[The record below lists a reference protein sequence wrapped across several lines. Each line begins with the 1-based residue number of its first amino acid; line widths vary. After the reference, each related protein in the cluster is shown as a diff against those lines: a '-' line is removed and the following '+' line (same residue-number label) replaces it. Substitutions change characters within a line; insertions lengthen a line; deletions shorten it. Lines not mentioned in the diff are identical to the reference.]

1 MKRSGPLKRT
11 VGLQTRKPMPRKA
24 PGKRRT
30 AAPEENQPTIAPK
43 ARKPLKSRSTPKM
56 TPARKSAN
64 GEDCTL
70 CLPGCRNDTE
80 TVVLCH
86 LRMFGGGGMG
96 KKPPDSEAVYGCGHC
111 HSLLDG
117 RTRLIPE
124 LERCMT
130 WETVARA
137 LIRTHRIM
145 RAKGILMM
153 KGESDA

>member
-1 MKRSGPLKRT
+1 
-11 VGLQTRKPMPRKA
+11 MPRKRA
-24 PGKRRT
+24 EPRHTT
-30 AAPEENQPTIAPK
+30 ATDTGAATTIAPK

-56 TPARKSAN
+56 TPARKSARS
-64 GEDCTL
+64 EDCTL

-96 KKPPDSEAVYGCGHC
+96 KKPPDSEAVYGCDHC
-111 HSLLDG
+111 HSLIDG
-117 RTRLIPE
+117 RDRLIPE
-124 LERCMT
+124 LASQLT
-130 WETVARA
+130 WETIARA

>member
-1 MKRSGPLKRT
+1 MKRS
-11 VGLQTRKPMPRKA
+11 PMPQRSAPMPSKR
-24 PGKRRT
+24 PGKRRRGDSDNEAVAT
-30 AAPEENQPTIAPK
+30 K
-43 ARKPLKSRSTPKM
+43 AKALKPLKSRSTRPKM
-56 TPARKSAN
+56 TPARKSAK
-64 GEDCTL
+64 GQDCTL

-96 KKPPDSEAVYGCGHC
+96 YKPPDSEAVYGCDHC
-111 HSLLDG
+111 HSLIDG

-124 LERCMT
+124 LSRLMT

-145 RAKGILMM
+145 RAEGVLMM
-153 KGESDA
+153 KGEE

>member
-1 MKRSGPLKRT
+1 MPSKRA
-11 VGLQTRKPMPRKA
+11 KP
-24 PGKRRT
+24 RRT
-30 AAPEENQPTIAPK
+30 AAPKENQPSIAPK
-43 ARKPLKSRSTPKM
+43 ARKPLKSRSTRPKM
-56 TPARKSAN
+56 TPARKSAK
-64 GEDCTL
+64 GQDCTL

-96 KKPPDSEAVYGCGHC
+96 YKPPDSEAVYGCDHC
-111 HSLLDG
+111 HSLIDG

-124 LERCMT
+124 LSRLMT
-130 WETVARA
+130 WEIVARA

-145 RAKGILMM
+145 RAEGILMM

>member
-1 MKRSGPLKRT
+1 MKRSPMPPRS
-11 VGLQTRKPMPRKA
+11 KPMPRQRA
-24 PGKRRT
+24 GIRRT
-30 AAPEENQPTIAPK
+30 ATPDTLASVTTPK
-43 ARKPLKSRSTPKM
+43 ARKPLKSRSTRPKM
-56 TPARKSAN
+56 TPARKSAK
-64 GEDCTL
+64 GQDCTL

-96 KKPPDSEAVYGCGHC
+96 CKPPDSEAVYGCDHC
-111 HSLLDG
+111 HSLIDG

-124 LERCMT
+124 LSRLMT

-145 RAKGILMM
+145 RAKGILVM
-153 KGESDA
+153 KGEEE